1 MLHRVVREHLQT
13 FLWEIDR
20 RDHDRGAPL
29 FVKREFQRF
38 VRCGVLAHGFAR
50 FRCTGCG
57 ADRLVAFSCKGR
69 GFCPSCGGRRMTE
82 RAAHVIDH
90 VLPRAPVRQWVLSLP
105 FELRYRLA
113 WDHALCRAVLAV
125 YTRAVLGFYRK
136 RAKAS
141 GHRGGRTGTVT
152 VIQRFGGALNLN
164 VHFHTL
170 AVDGVFVREPSGSLR
185 FVSAKAPTDEEVE
198 ALLGVIRKRVLR
210 LLVRRGLLCEEPGDD
225 LDGSQTPPLH
235 ALYAASV
242 RQRVAMGRRAGAT
255 VLRLG
260 DASTVTAA
268 PPKRRRQA
276 RLGGFDLHANTSVR
290 AKNRPKL
297 ERLCRYLLRPPVAE
311 DRLSFASDGSVLVRL
326 KTPWRDGTSHLALE
340 PLELLEKLA
349 ALIPRPYVNLIVYHG
364 VLAPNAKWRGEVVDF
379 GRAKVERE
387 SSASSRRK
395 VAGSSNRTWA
405 ELMRRGLD
413 IDVLQCPDCGGRI
426 RFVAAIMLSSSIRR
440 ILRHLRL
447 PSDPVELAPARAP
460 PELDDAWAC

>member
-1 MLHRVVREHLQT
+1 VLHRVVREHLQT
-13 FLWEIDR
+13 FLWELDR
-20 RDHDRGAPL
+20 HHEQRGAPL

-50 FRCTGCG
+50 FRCTACST
-57 ADRLVAFSCKGR
+57 DRLVAFSCKGR

-82 RAAHVIDH
+82 RAAHLTDH

-113 WDHALCRAVLAV
+113 WDHELCRGVLAV
-125 YTRAVLGFYRK
+125 YTRALLGFYRK

-170 AVDGVFVREPSGSLR
+170 VVDGVFVREPDASLR
-185 FVSAKAPTDEEVE
+185 FVAAKAPTDAEVE
-198 ALLGVIRKRVLR
+198 SLLSVIRTRILR
-210 LLVRRGLLCEEPGDD
+210 LLVRRGLLSEDPGESFDEC
-225 LDGSQTPPLH
+225 QAPPLH

-260 DASTVTAA
+260 EASTVTAA

-276 RLGGFDLHANTSVR
+276 RIGGFDLHANTSVR

-311 DRLSFASDGSVLVRL
+311 GRLSFAPDGSVLLRL
-326 KTPWRDGTSHLALE
+326 KTPWRDGTSHIALQ
-340 PLELLEKLA
+340 PVELLEKLG
-349 ALIPRPYVNLIVYHG
+349 ALIPRPYVNLIIYHG
-364 VLAPNAKWRGEVVDF
+364 VLAPNAKWRREVVDF
-379 GRAKVERE
+379 GRPQVERA
-387 SSASSRRK
+387 SSATTPRK
-395 VAGSSNRTWA
+395 VGASYNRTWA

-413 IDVLQCPDCGGRI
+413 IDVLECPDCGGRL
-426 RFVAAIMLSSSIRR
+426 RFVAAIMLSSAIRR
-440 ILRHLRL
+440 ILRHLGL